1 MRASADHQSTSI
13 LSLEPPAF
21 PDLLYSFRQS
31 LSASQDLRHLLTEV
45 GSIPEMPCVCRGLL
59 HVNLTALSQR
69 PAGEWFSDA
78 LLKDC
83 MVQSDTDPQ
92 VIAVGNWTLESKP
105 QSAGMVEQG
114 RALIIGISAGL
125 TIALSVGIILVLLR

>member
-1 MRASADHQSTSI
+1 MSADQQSTSI

-21 PDLLYSFRQS
+21 PDLLHSFRQS
-31 LSASQDLRHLLTEV
+31 LSASQDLRDLVMEV
-45 GSIPEMPCVCRGLL
+45 GNIPEMPCVCRGLS

-69 PAGEWFSDA
+69 PAGEWFSEA

-92 VIAVGNWTLESKP
+92 VISVGNWTLESKP